1 MNKQELLADWQKL
14 SVDTAIDTIEER
26 LFGTGKPNDYTEIH
40 KQMDDAWDLI
50 KYKLQEEEAN
60 G

>member
-14 SVDTAIDTIEER
+14 TLDNAIDTIEER
-26 LFGTGKPNDYTEIH
+26 LFGLGKPKDYTDIH

-50 KYKLQEEEAN
+50 KYKLQEEEA
-60 G
+60 